1 MDDDKNLFF
10 MVYLS
15 FSKFK
20 KKEDNLMKKIKGGVK
35 DDCKVVFDVEY
46 KVKLKEVEVE
56 IVENDLDYRKM

>member
-10 MVYLS
+10 MVDLS
-15 FSKFK
+15 FSKLK

-35 DDCKVVFDVEY
+35 DDSKVVFDVEY
-46 KVKLKEVEVE
+46 KVRLKEVEVE